1 MQIVID
7 ISEEDYE
14 RLKQYEKAPFCSLTS
29 RVYEAIANGTPL
41 PKGHEDLIDRSCLY
55 DFRKYLQTCPKSCN
69 EDDEIWFTSEEID
82 NRIKQYSA
90 IIEADKSESECQTHI
105 MDGGIQR

>member
-1 MQIVID
+1 MADVELVIK
-7 ISEEDYE
+7 IPEELYNYLQTEKYDEHLDRRFDYMI
-14 RLKQYEKAPFCSLTS
+14 RHS
-29 RVYEAIANGTPL
+29 VINGTPL

-90 IIEADKSESECQTHI
+90 IIEADKEE
-105 MDGGIQR
+105 